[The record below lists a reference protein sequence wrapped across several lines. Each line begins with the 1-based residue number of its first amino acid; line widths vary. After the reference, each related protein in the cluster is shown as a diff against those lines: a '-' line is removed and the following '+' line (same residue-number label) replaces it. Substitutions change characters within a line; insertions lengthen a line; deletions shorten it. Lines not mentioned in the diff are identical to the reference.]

1 MPQNQRKLEDAEQ
14 EEEEEFT
21 DVQARKKY
29 VKFLKKLS
37 PVVNIIIKIIEDVN
51 KKSQDDEKEPN
62 DSIDLLTRNRSVN
75 ITKKIPSVWK
85 IVIKTVEDEIGKSED
100 TEIYDEELTEKESRE
115 KYFNFLKILL
125 LILSL
130 IIKSDRGRIRKL
142 KDVEM
147 MVEHLKEPPT
157 SKGKYLI
164 LISLMSILQN
174 IKEIFH
180 DEIIDSDDVLNNLS
194 LFTQIKLLFKFMKI
208 DCDLIKTEY
217 RYEKIVSQINRKCD
231 KASKNN
237 KEIIR
242 KLNRETYV
250 QVVKC
255 LSSTLKNC
263 IECCQYV
270 LPYSVNNRTEDMLCS
285 AILIAKTFRRILR
298 EIIMRDCR
306 L

>member
-85 IVIKTVEDEIGKSED
+85 IVIKTVEDE
-100 TEIYDEELTEKESRE
+100 
-115 KYFNFLKILL
+115 
-125 LILSL
+125 
-130 IIKSDRGRIRKL
+130 IRKL